1 MHAHWKTVIITDKNH
16 QSKRKEVVY
25 KTLNVMLNLLKS
37 ASITIL
43 VQRGFAPPQIL
54 QNDERS

>member
-1 MHAHWKTVIITDKNH
+1 MHIARKTVIITDKNH

-43 VQRGFAPPQIL
+43 VQKGFAPPEIL
-54 QNDERS
+54 QNDKRS